1 MLAKLSAS
9 KSKLVDVISDQ
20 SKDIQR
26 TTTKYKSVVGRVA
39 ELASSKANFKQKASK
54 AVKKLSTELD
64 LYQSL
69 KSPSD
74 SMPVSTTEF
83 SILQSQ

>member
-1 MLAKLSAS
+1 LAKLSAS
-9 KSKLVDVISDQ
+9 KSKLVDVISDS
-20 SKDIQR
+20 SKDMQR
-26 TTTKYKSVVGRVA
+26 TTKYKSVVGRVA